1 MSHRVFLDSDTLSEV
16 LKGIDPI
23 VVANARKYGQAFGLL
38 DFTSASVLE
47 ILHGLHR
54 KGAPAQIQRAEALF
68 AVNAEYV
75 PDRGDYRLAAQIAG
89 ALGKQGTPIGIVDP
103 LIAACAIRRGFG
115 VATGNTDH
123 FSYIQKA
130 GYSLHLENWRKP

>member
-1 MSHRVFLDSDTLSEV
+1 MDTDTLSEV
-16 LKGIDPI
+16 LKGIDLN
-23 VVANARKYGQAFGLL
+23 VVTNAQSYGHAFGLL

-54 KGAPAQIQRAEALF
+54 KGAQAQIQRAEALF
-68 AVNAEYV
+68 TRNSETV
-75 PDRGDYRLAAQIAG
+75 PEKQDFRLAAQIAG
-89 ALGKQGTPIGIVDP
+89 ALARQGTPIGIIDP

-123 FSYIQKA
+123 FTYIQKA
-130 GYSLHLENWRKP
+130 GYSLHLENWRTQ